1 MDKEGNRRHNGIL
14 YMSDYKHQPDTFI
27 PYPRP
32 VDAFYL

>member
-14 YMSDYKHQPDTFI
+14 YISDYKHQPDTFS